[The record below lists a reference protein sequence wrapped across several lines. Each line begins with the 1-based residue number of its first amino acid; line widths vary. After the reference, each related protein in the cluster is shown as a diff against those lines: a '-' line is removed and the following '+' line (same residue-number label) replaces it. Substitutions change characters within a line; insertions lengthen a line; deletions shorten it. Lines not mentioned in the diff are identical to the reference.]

1 MVPCLTHDVLLDF
14 HMTPG
19 QLEVVVTPSLASV
32 TRLEAL
38 KNENQQESRCT
49 GQPTAGNDNVRICGP
64 AFMCEHSTKQLFSQ
78 LV

>member
-38 KNENQQESRCT
+38 KNENQ
-49 GQPTAGNDNVRICGP
+49 AGIKMHRSTNSWERQ
-64 AFMCEHSTKQLFSQ
+64 CEDLWTCLH
-78 LV
+78 V